1 MEDYSLRI
9 GLRAHILAL
18 YVFLVACGVGATK
31 RGFHMRSQPF
41 FYYKP
46 RGHFNYS
53 IPFLSCF
60 WTLNTQLIMCQLALA
75 SCNSIGPVSFV
86 LNNPRKILRSSRN
99 VNLDSTLLK
108 LPKSCKFLFIN
119 RQTNNFLPQNPVLD
133 YKFKNRNSPCILL
146 TIIWGVCVHHIIWD
160 FESCLCLSSHSKA
173 CVCQRLN
180 LHKLHQSDHSIYM
193 GDLHG
198 W

>member
-9 GLRAHILAL
+9 GPRAHILAL

-53 IPFLSCF
+53 IPFLLCF

-146 TIIWGVCVHHIIWD
+146 TIIWGVCP
-160 FESCLCLSSHSKA
+160 SHYLGFRIMSLL
-173 CVCQRLN
+173 VVP
-180 LHKLHQSDHSIYM
+180 
-193 GDLHG
+193 
-198 W
+198 